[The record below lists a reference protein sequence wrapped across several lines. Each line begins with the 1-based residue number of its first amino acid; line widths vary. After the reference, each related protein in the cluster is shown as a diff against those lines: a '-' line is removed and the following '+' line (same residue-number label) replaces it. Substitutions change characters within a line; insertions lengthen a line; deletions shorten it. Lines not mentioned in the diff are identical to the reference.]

1 MCYLQISGYKM
12 TKRAILITFAM
23 MITLLQDSFENL

>member
-1 MCYLQISGYKM
+1 MFYLQSSGDNM

-23 MITLLQDSFENL
+23 MITVRRFWESLI